1 MLSAAAS
8 ASASGGFQ
16 KTPQYGSSQKVLLF
30 SSLRSVLSL
39 RSARR
44 IPTGDRVPLKC
55 MDEVNENNSSGFV
68 SVLRLR
74 LEPLCVACAAF
85 ETTFLAAHW
94 QLVCPGVTVW
104 LFQVCPSPCGRRHK
118 HACSHMEK
126 KQHVFKAWI
135 WMRIILFISTNFR
148 KKNWQT
154 FSSKETLIPKTNSY
168 LGAQGHI

>member
-8 ASASGGFQ
+8 ASGGFSENSTVW
-16 KTPQYGSSQKVLLF
+16 KFTKSAAFLLPSLRTF
-30 SSLRSVLSL
+30 TSLRSSYSHRWQGPSKVH
-39 RSARR
+39 
-44 IPTGDRVPLKC
+44 GWGKWK
-55 MDEVNENNSSGFV
+55 NSSGFV

-118 HACSHMEK
+118 HACSHTEK
-126 KQHVFKAWI
+126 KLHVFKAWI